1 MPDSDVLLLSCGVT
15 LAVVIWHSW
24 SFAARLLRNRLRSL
38 PGPASPSLFLGYAW
52 RFWTTDP
59 TELHEEWVQQYGRT
73 LSYRILSDHCLFTM
87 DTKALKQILMRD
99 DVYQKPPNVRSF
111 MAQMLGNGTVLS
123 EGDQHRRQKRIVN
136 PAFGTLQIRAFTDI
150 FFSKAFQLRDIF
162 SLEVARTR
170 GTAEVDMYEWAH
182 RMTLDVIGEA
192 AFSYS
197 IGSLQIDP
205 TPNELCDAFHLV
217 SRSVTRMSIW
227 PMLQFFF
234 PILRMLPE
242 EQSRRFANA
251 RRAMSQFAKQLI
263 EDKRRELSQQ
273 DDKKSRDRRA
283 DFLTLVVEANMKANL
298 SPVQE
303 LSDQTIIDEC
313 TTYLAAGHETT
324 AITLSWF
331 MYNVA
336 RYPHVQDLLR
346 KELQSIGTDAPT
358 IEQIS
363 SLRYLDNVLRE
374 VVRLHPAIPSSLR
387 MAMDDDTLPLSE
399 PINVGGVMQDR
410 IWVPKGTP
418 IVIPILAMNRDKAL
432 WGDDAFEFRPERWD
446 TLPDAVS
453 SIPGI
458 WANNLT
464 FMGGPHACLGY
475 RFSLNQI
482 KVAVFTLLRAF
493 EFELAVPAEDVGKSS
508 TVLARPMRLSD
519 PDKGPQLPMR
529 VRACALD

>member
-1 MPDSDVLLLSCGVT
+1 MALRGKF
-15 LAVVIWHSW
+15 WQSW
-24 SFAARLLRNRLRSL
+24 SFCSRVFRNRLCSL
-38 PGPASPSLFLGYAW
+38 PGPSSPSFFLGYAW

-59 TELHEEWVQQYGRT
+59 TELHEEWIQRYGRT
-73 LSYRILSDHCLFTM
+73 LSYRILADHCLFTM
-87 DTKALKQILMRD
+87 DTKALKHILIRD
-99 DVYQKPPNVRSF
+99 DVYQKPPNVRTF

-123 EGDQHRRQKRIVN
+123 EGDQHRRQVSIVN
-136 PAFGTLQIRAFTDI
+136 PAFGSTQIRAFTDI
-150 FFSKAFQLRDIF
+150 FFSKASQLRDIF
-162 SLEVARTR
+162 SLEVTR
-170 GTAEVDMYEWAH
+170 NRGSVEVNMYEWAH

-192 AFSYS
+192 AFSYN

-205 TPNELCDAFHLV
+205 TPNELCDAFQLV

-242 EQSRRFANA
+242 EQSRRFASA
-251 RRAMSQFAKQLI
+251 RRAMGQFARQLI
-263 EDKRRELSQQ
+263 DDKRRELSQHEE
-273 DDKKSRDRRA
+273 KATRSRRA
-283 DFLTLVVEANMKANL
+283 DFLTLVVEANMKANV
-298 SPVQE
+298 SPGQN

-313 TTYLAAGHETT
+313 TTYLVAGHETT
-324 AITLSWF
+324 AITLSYF

-336 RYPHVQDLLR
+336 RHPHVQERLR
-346 KELQSIGTDAPT
+346 SELHSIGTDAPT

-363 SLRYLDNVLRE
+363 SLRYLENVLRE
-374 VVRLHPAIPSSLR
+374 VLRLYPAIPSSLR

-399 PINVGGVMQDR
+399 PINIDGVMQDR

-418 IVIPILAMNRDKAL
+418 VIIPILAINRDKAL
-432 WGDDAFEFRPERWD
+432 WGDDALEFRPERWD
-446 TLPDAVS
+446 ALPDTVS
-453 SIPGI
+453 SIPGL

-493 EFELAVPAEDVGKSS
+493 EFELAVPAEDIGKSS

-529 VRACALD
+529 IRACTLY

>member
-1 MPDSDVLLLSCGVT
+1 MPGTDIVLLSIGVT
-15 LAVVIWHSW
+15 LAALVWHSW
-24 SFAARLLRNRLRSL
+24 SFCFRVFRNPLLSL
-38 PGPASPSLFLGYAW
+38 PGPTSPSFFFGYAR

-59 TELHEEWVQQYGRT
+59 TELHEAWVRLYGRT
-73 LSYRILSDHCLFTM
+73 LSYRIVSDHCLFTM
-87 DTKALKQILMRD
+87 DTKALKHILMRD
-99 DVYQKPPNVRSF
+99 DVYQKPPKVRTF

-123 EGDQHRRQKRIVN
+123 EGEQHRRQKRIVT
-136 PAFGTLQIRAFTDI
+136 PAFGSLQIRAFTDI

-162 SLEVARTR
+162 TLEVTRNR

-182 RMTLDVIGEA
+182 RMSLDVIGEA
-192 AFSYS
+192 AFSYN
-197 IGSLQIDP
+197 IGSLQIVP

-217 SRSVTRMSIW
+217 SRSVTRVSVW

-242 EQSRRFANA
+242 EQSRRFASA
-251 RRAMSQFAKQLI
+251 RRAMSQFARQLI
-263 EDKRRELSQQ
+263 DDKRKELSEQ
-273 DDKKSRDRRA
+273 DTKSSLGRRA
-283 DFLTLVVEANMKANL
+283 DFLTLVVEANTKANL
-298 SPVQE
+298 SPGQE
-303 LSDQTIIDEC
+303 LSDQTIIDGQ
-313 TTYLAAGHETT
+313 YLAAGHETT
-324 AITLSWF
+324 AITLAWF
-331 MYNVA
+331 MYNIA
-336 RYPHVQDLLR
+336 RHPRIQEQLR
-346 KELQSIGTDAPT
+346 NELRSIGTDAPT

-363 SLRYLDNVLRE
+363 SLKYLDNVLRE

-399 PINVGGVMQDR
+399 PINVDGVMQDQ

-418 IVIPILAMNRDKAL
+418 IVIPILAINRDKSL
-432 WGDDAFEFRPERWD
+432 WGDDAFYMSPERWD
-446 TLPDAVS
+446 SLPDTVS
-453 SIPGI
+453 TIPGI

-493 EFELAVPAEDVGKSS
+493 EFELAAPAEDIGKSS

-519 PDKGPQLPMR
+519 PDEGPQLLMR
-529 VRACALD
+529 VRACTLE